1 MFFWLFHVFHCHVT
15 VSCISCISLI
25 FCIEKC
31 FKPLHKLKQWLCK
44 GWKWS
49 LKSLHLF
56 GAYNPRWLE
65 PWLPTP
71 NAFLSVAPTSSDVAN
86 GMLWLHSK
94 LFQIV
99 GRLKTSLIRQVPVQR
114 KWLQL
119 LYRILPGLRIPTE
132 KLSWTWGRWPSHSCT
147 DPRQTDLTN
156 HQYWW
161 PVLIE
166 RGKCWP
172 WEEYSCPKR
181 PLLANWTQNHNQTL
195 QSLSA
200 EASHI
205 QRSRKHPQT
214 GLKTPAL
221 LKTPILW
228 VNSYKRDPGREVW
241 PIAET
246 SSPAGT
252 IELTVCIFTNQSE
265 QLQSDQSECCYLET
279 SNCENVEFSFA

>member
-1 MFFWLFHVFHCHVT
+1 MYFTVMSLFHVFHVFHWYSALKNASSPYTNSSNGYGKDGNDPSSRCTSSV
-15 VSCISCISLI
+15 LI
-25 FCIEKC
+25 THDGWILGSQRQMPSYQL
-31 FKPLHKLKQWLCK
+31 PL
-44 GWKWS
+44 
-49 LKSLHLF
+49 
-56 GAYNPRWLE
+56 
-65 PWLPTP
+65 
-71 NAFLSVAPTSSDVAN
+71 TSSDVAN

-94 LFQIV
+94 LLQIV

-119 LYRILPGLRIPTE
+119 LYWILPGLRIPTE

-205 QRSRKHPQT
+205 
-214 GLKTPAL
+214 
-221 LKTPILW
+221 
-228 VNSYKRDPGREVW
+228 
-241 PIAET
+241 
-246 SSPAGT
+246 
-252 IELTVCIFTNQSE
+252 
-265 QLQSDQSECCYLET
+265 
-279 SNCENVEFSFA
+279 